1 MDHLDKLNLERII
14 KENNVEDC
22 TSEIRSKKHS
32 LLIKADVERMIHL
45 KKTHVHDNTNNSNS
59 LDEVITRECS
69 FLFMN
74 YTDIFNKL
82 KKDELNVNTLF
93 EFLSVL
99 KTIEDGELNQHEGAY
114 KIGKLLKKLYIDSAL
129 VHAKRLDEKKSL
141 DKSDELSKKDQ
152 LPDPKDISWTNYKR
166 SKTLNSK

>member
-1 MDHLDKLNLERII
+1 MNKTDRLNLERLI

-22 TSEIRSKKHS
+22 TDEIRNKRHS
-32 LLIKADVERMIHL
+32 PLIKADVERMISL
-45 KKTHVHDNTNNSNS
+45 KKTYGNDVKTMNELID
-59 LDEVITRECS
+59 LQCS

-99 KTIEDGELNQHEGAY
+99 KSIEDGELNQHEGAY
-114 KIGKLLKKLYIDSAL
+114 KVGNLLKKLYIDSAL
-129 VHAKRLDEKKSL
+129 VHAKRIDEKIASEKGSESKETVLPEEKNVSWSEYKKSGL
-141 DKSDELSKKDQ
+141 L
-152 LPDPKDISWTNYKR
+152 KR
-166 SKTLNSK
+166 GV

>member
-1 MDHLDKLNLERII
+1 MNQTDKLNLERII

-22 TSEIRSKKHS
+22 TNEIRAKKHS
-32 LLIKADVERMIHL
+32 SLIKSDVDRMLHL
-45 KKTHVHDNTNNSNS
+45 KKTHGNIGS
-59 LDEVITRECS
+59 LDEMIDRECS

-82 KKDELNVNTLF
+82 KKDELNVCTLF
-93 EFLSVL
+93 EFLEVL

-129 VHAKRLDEKKSL
+129 VHAKRLDEKSSS
-141 DKSDELSKKDQ
+141 DKTTGSTETEH
-152 LPDPKDISWTNYKR
+152 LPDAKDISWKNYK
-166 SKTLNSK
+166 KTIRKNN

>member
-1 MDHLDKLNLERII
+1 MNQTDKLNLERII

-22 TSEIRSKKHS
+22 TNEIRAKKHS
-32 LLIKADVERMIHL
+32 SLIKADVDRMLHL
-45 KKTHVHDNTNNSNS
+45 KKTHGDNGS
-59 LDEVITRECS
+59 LDEVIDLQCS
-69 FLFMN
+69 FLFTN

-99 KTIEDGELNQHEGAY
+99 KTIEDGDLNQHEGAY

-129 VHAKRLDEKKSL
+129 VHAKRLDEKNSS
-141 DKSDELSKKDQ
+141 DKTATGSTEKLQQ
-152 LPDPKDISWTNYKR
+152 LPEAKDISWSTYKTQN
-166 SKTLNSK
+166 KI

>member
-1 MDHLDKLNLERII
+1 MNKTDRLNLERLI

-22 TSEIRSKKHS
+22 TDEIRNKRHS
-32 LLIKADVERMIHL
+32 PLIKADVERMMSI
-45 KKTHVHDNTNNSNS
+45 KKSYGHDVKTMNE
-59 LDEVITRECS
+59 LIDLQCS

-99 KTIEDGELNQHEGAY
+99 KSIEDGELNQHEGAY
-114 KIGKLLKKLYIDSAL
+114 KVGNLLKKLYIDSAL
-129 VHAKRLDEKKSL
+129 VHAKRIDEKIASEKGAETKEMVLPEEKNVSWSEYKKSGL
-141 DKSDELSKKDQ
+141 L
-152 LPDPKDISWTNYKR
+152 KR
-166 SKTLNSK
+166 GV

>member
-1 MDHLDKLNLERII
+1 MNKTDRLNLERLI

-22 TSEIRSKKHS
+22 TDEIRNKRHS
-32 LLIKADVERMIHL
+32 PLIKADVERMISL
-45 KKTHVHDNTNNSNS
+45 KKTYGNDVKTMNELID
-59 LDEVITRECS
+59 LQCS

-99 KTIEDGELNQHEGAY
+99 KSIEDGELNQHEGAY
-114 KIGKLLKKLYIDSAL
+114 KVGNLLKKLYIDSAL
-129 VHAKRLDEKKSL
+129 VHAKRIDEKIASEKGSESKETVLPEEKNVSWSEYKKSGL
-141 DKSDELSKKDQ
+141 LRGSIKNK
-152 LPDPKDISWTNYKR
+152 
-166 SKTLNSK
+166 